1 MPEAVV
7 AAPAAAEQPDGG
19 AAPTAPPEPSN
30 VIDLTAAPVENA
42 AEAIDLVSEDEGD
55 VATPRRR
62 RRRERAATFDHY
74 DPAVEAAKPQWAPPA
89 PKRRRAGPR

>member
-1 MPEAVV
+1 MLD
-7 AAPAAAEQPDGG
+7 AAPAAAEQPGAGG
-19 AAPTAPPEPSN
+19 APKAPPEPRD
-30 VIDLTAAPVENA
+30 VIDLIAAPGENA
-42 AEAIDLVSEDEGD
+42 DEAIDLMSEDEGD

-89 PKRRRAGPR
+89 PKRRRAGPG